1 MAVKQP
7 VKRRRGRPLKEE
19 SNAIAVEKAILDG
32 NTTLIA
38 LIPDA
43 IQVLKDLMTA
53 NTTKDNIRENI
64 AKCVI
69 EKGEALNAQYNA
81 EDEAEETEKVPTVN
95 DKSGSEGLTKPFTTD
110 IIPLKKAEK

>member
-7 VKRRRGRPLKEE
+7 IKRRRGRPLKEE

-43 IQVLKDLMTA
+43 YQVLKDLMVNTA
-53 NTTKDNIRENI
+53 TKDNIRENI
-64 AKCVI
+64 AKYVI
-69 EKGEALNAQYNA
+69 EKGESLNSQYNA
-81 EDEAEETEKVPTVN
+81 EDEADETERV
-95 DKSGSEGLTKPFTTD
+95 SETGKQPEAQMPFTTD
-110 IIPLKKAEK
+110 IIPISKAK